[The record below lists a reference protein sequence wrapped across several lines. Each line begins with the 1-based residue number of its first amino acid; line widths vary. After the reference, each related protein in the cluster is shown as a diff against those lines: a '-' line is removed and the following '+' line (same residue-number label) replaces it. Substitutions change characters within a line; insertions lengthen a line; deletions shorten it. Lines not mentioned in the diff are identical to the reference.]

1 MQETLELKEKHSTI
15 EAPPIAVHM
24 LGLTGPFLE
33 KLDEFNSRYQTDIKV
48 IKSGRWEQGS
58 YLKFKELSRRIAQ
71 PKLESARTI
80 KAVFSSERY
89 ELNGVLA
96 RALQLDGQLKEIR
109 KQGIKFFQ
117 SEDVEGQLALD
128 TLINN
133 LNQSVLAN
141 DDIKVEISQIP
152 WFNRHWDRYA
162 ENSPAGTPA
171 LPHMDRN
178 GNVERIT
185 NSRLNI
191 KSVNLV
197 DDPSKWFIN
206 IAVPIKDIV
215 VDITNS
221 RGDTIHSYEYG
232 DLLVTQSIS
241 IRDAITLSRRVANGD
256 MSMSYNQY
264 FAGLT
269 YEWPKYQALKHP
281 FVTGNI
287 TASIVRRANE
297 YGTGNTCFGTFEERI
312 LSLFASGNIIP
323 AIPLLRRWS
332 SYYPKNDINP
342 LNRYYKSV
350 FGKPLQIN
358 DNDWHGST
366 SLCNMQ
372 VSDYDD
378 ITKDNFIETFC
389 SNCQLISN
397 CDTYREWTEEPIVLS
412 FEDDDEKQVW
422 DHFVMEKW
430 LEYSNINFS
439 RFQDMEDFEEYL
451 SRLYVQAANKV
462 KRRLNRHLTDI
473 FSVDGMGNSFT
484 SDSEFSKIWEGMMD
498 LETYNATI
506 FIKHFR
512 LCEEIYYRYIR
523 NDLELDFSLT
533 SIQIIRVNHIARQ
546 RANRTPENEIITFA
560 NRL

>member
-33 KLDEFNSRYQTDIKV
+33 KLDEFNSKYQTDIKV

-58 YLKFKELSRRIAQ
+58 YAKFKELSRRVAQ
-71 PKLESARTI
+71 PRLESARTI

-128 TLINN
+128 TLVNN

-152 WFNRHWDRYA
+152 WFNKGWNYA
-162 ENSPAGTPA
+162 ENLPAGTPA

-185 NSRLNI
+185 NSSLNI

-221 RGDTIHSYEYG
+221 RGDTTYSYEYG

-241 IRDAITLSRRVANGD
+241 IRDAITISRRVANGD
-256 MSMSYNQY
+256 INIAYNQH

-269 YEWPKYQALKHP
+269 YEWPKYQALRHP
-281 FVTGNI
+281 FVTGNP
-287 TASIVRRANE
+287 TASIRRRASE

-350 FGKPLQIN
+350 FGKPLQVN

-366 SLCNMQ
+366 SLCSMQ
-372 VSDYDD
+372 VEDYND
-378 ITKDNFIETFC
+378 ITKEDFIETFC
-389 SNCQLISN
+389 SNCQLIKDCN
-397 CDTYREWTEEPIVLS
+397 IYLGWTEEPTVLS
-412 FEDDDEKQVW
+412 FSDDDEKHAW

-439 RFQDMEDFEEYL
+439 RFEDMEDFEEYL
-451 SRLYVQAANKV
+451 NRLYVQAANKV
-462 KRRLNRHLTDI
+462 KRDLNRDLLDI
-473 FSVDGMGNSFT
+473 FGVEGMGNSFA
-484 SDSEFSKIWEGMMD
+484 SDSEFSKIFIDIMD
-498 LETYNATI
+498 LKEYNASI
-506 FIKHFR
+506 FIKHFK

-523 NDLELDFSLT
+523 DDLGLDFDLT

-546 RANRTPENEIITFA
+546 RAGRTPENEISTFA